1 MTNNDYF
8 LEPIFQGKKVEK
20 ISLCTSFDTEL
31 QDPDLLH
38 FHLPADANAHLSEL
52 ENLRDSASILL
63 EQYVLYLLVLSTH
76 FYTGYYP

>member
-1 MTNNDYF
+1 MTNNELF
-8 LEPIFQGKKVEK
+8 LESTFPKRKAEK

-63 EQYVLYLLVLSTH
+63 ELYVLYLLVLSTH